1 MRRAI
6 GGALLAACLMTGVA
20 AAEPALLPRPVSDVA
35 TSGSFTVSAATPIE
49 ADPHDKAAI
58 DAAAR
63 FAELVAQSGAVAVK
77 TGKGDHA
84 IRFVTDKKI
93 KGAEA
98 YRLTVTPTGILVS
111 ASHPAGLFYG
121 AVTLWQLLTADPGNG
136 PVTLSAR
143 TIDDAPRFAW
153 RGLLLDSARH
163 FQSAGYIKRYIDW
176 MAELKLNVLHWHLVD
191 DQGWRIEIK
200 HYPKLTQVGAY
211 VMPAGQAEA
220 ADIDP
225 ATGKP
230 RLTGGFYSQAEIKEI
245 VAYAMARHVTI
256 LPEIEMPGHSTAAI
270 AAYPQFGVAPEKVDG
285 PSHDWGVLYNL
296 YNVDDATFTFI
307 ETVLT
312 EVMALFPSRYIHVG
326 GDEAVK
332 KQWHDSPAVQ
342 AKMKALGIKDEEAM
356 QSWFI
361 GRIEKFLESHGRHL
375 IGWDEILQGGVTPHA
390 TVMSWRGMQGALTA
404 ARAGHDTVLAP
415 APDLY
420 LDNRQSGSPNEPPGR
435 GTIITVQSIYNFQPA
450 PPELTPAERA
460 HILGLQA
467 ALWTEHVRTEDFATR
482 MTYPRAA
489 ALAEVGWSTAGS
501 LNWDDF
507 SSRLAVERVRYA
519 RVGLQDDQPA
529 PKSDPSRIYSQ
540 ELTLCKGQ
548 NPLSLEDD
556 APLDGPRARFLV
568 DIGNPC
574 WQLKQADLSQK
585 ATLIADVGQVPYNFQ
600 FGDGEIDYRPH
611 PPRGPQGEL
620 EVRADSCEG
629 EPIAALS
636 LAPAAGNFATTTLKG
651 DLPTLPGKHD
661 LCFIFAVKS
670 KDPLWA
676 INWIKLDSAAA
687 KP

>member
-6 GGALLAACLMTGVA
+6 GGAILAACLMTGVA
-20 AAEPALLPRPVSDVA
+20 AAEPPLLPKPASDVA
-35 TSGSFTVSAATPIE
+35 ATGSFTVSPSTPVE
-49 ADPHDKAAI
+49 ADPHDKAAA

-63 FAELVAQSGAVAVK
+63 FAELAAQSGAVAVK
-77 TGKGDHA
+77 PGKGDHA

-98 YRLTVTPTGILVS
+98 YRLTVSSNGVVVS
-111 ASHPAGLFYG
+111 ASQPAGLFYG
-121 AVTLWQLLTADPGNG
+121 GVTLWQLLTAQPGDG
-136 PVTLSAR
+136 PVTLEAR
-143 TIDDAPRFAW
+143 TIEDSPRFAW

-163 FQSAGYIKRYIDW
+163 FQSPAYIRRYIDW
-176 MAELKLNVLHWHLVD
+176 MAELKLNVLHWHLTD

-200 HYPKLTQVGAY
+200 HYPKLTQIGAWA
-211 VMPAGQAEA
+211 VPAGQAEA

-230 RLTGGFYSQAEIKEI
+230 RMTGGFYSQAEIKDI
-245 VAYAMARHVTI
+245 VAYAAARHITI
-256 LPEIEMPGHSTAAI
+256 LPEIEIPGHSTAAI
-270 AAYPQFGVAPEKVDG
+270 AAYPEFGVPPNKVDG
-285 PSHDWGVLYNL
+285 PTHDWGVLYNL
-296 YNVDDATFTFI
+296 YNVDDKTLGFL

-312 EVMALFPSRYIHVG
+312 EVMELFPSRYIHVG

-332 KQWHDSPAVQ
+332 NQWKDSPAVQ
-342 AKMKALGIKDEEAM
+342 AKMQALGIKDEDAL

-390 TVMSWRGMQGALTA
+390 TVMSWRGMKGALTA

-420 LDNRQSGSPNEPPGR
+420 LDNRQSGSPGEPPGR
-435 GTIITVQSIYNFQPA
+435 GTIITTQSIYGFNPA

-460 HILGLQA
+460 HILGVEG
-467 ALWTEHVRTEDFATR
+467 ALWTEHVRTEDYATR

-489 ALAEVGWSTAGS
+489 ALAEVAWSPAASDWT
-501 LNWDDF
+501 DF
-507 SSRLAVERVRYA
+507 SGRLATERQRFT

-529 PKSDPSRIYSQ
+529 AKSDPARLYSQ
-540 ELTLCKGQ
+540 ELTLCKGE

-574 WQLKQADLSQK
+574 WQLPQADLSK
-585 ATLIADVGQVPYNFQ
+585 PVTLIADVGQVPYNFQ

-611 PPRGPQGEL
+611 PPRGPSGEL

-629 EPIAALS
+629 EPIATLS
-636 LAPAAGNFATTTLKG
+636 LAPAANNFATTTLNG
-651 DLPTLPGKHD
+651 ALPTLPGKHD
-661 LCFIFAVKS
+661 LCFTFASKS

-676 INWIKLDSAAA
+676 INWIKLDSRAM
-687 KP
+687 P